1 MQVLIW
7 IGAVITLLGFAGI
20 VYSLVAVLRARRKG
34 DEEALRKTLAR
45 VGPVNIGALLAS
57 VFGLICVITGIALG

>member
-1 MQVLIW
+1 MQILIW
-7 IGAVITLLGFAGI
+7 IGAAITLLGFAGI
-20 VYSLVAVLRARRKG
+20 VYSLVAVLGARRRKD
-34 DEEALRKTLAR
+34 DEVLRATLAR